1 MSKYMFQ
8 DKKMDYKTF
17 LENIKEKT
25 ENTRVVFAPK
35 ECTSVGLNS
44 LIAINDE
51 EQKRKMID
59 VAIAIDKDYSVSYDR
74 NANASHK
81 LAYIFSAASMISNHY
96 PLVKDLNNNELSLL
110 SYFSFVVSSEHM
122 QKHLELFASKDLL
135 DAVLEKSP
143 KREEQS
149 SILEVIESRYY
160 EFGIDLDDTLEFN
173 KFKNECVSFVR
184 NTSTE
189 DLLKEDVPVEQIL
202 IECGF

>member
-8 DKKMDYKTF
+8 DKKMNYKTF
-17 LENIKEKT
+17 LENIKDKA

-35 ECTSVGLNS
+35 ECVSVGLDS
-44 LIAINDE
+44 LVAINDE

-81 LAYIFSAASMISNHY
+81 LAYIFSAANMISNYY
-96 PLVKDLNNNELSLL
+96 PLIKDLNNNELSLL
-110 SYFSFVVSSEHM
+110 SYFSFVVSNEHM

-173 KFKNECVSFVR
+173 KFKNECVSFVK